1 MPNASPTRSCALEI
15 PRQRPVLR
23 GTCKMVTACST
34 RSNKQGRSARRRSST
49 RARALLAVAV
59 RYSRGASG
67 KRTWRH
73 HSRGAEAG
81 TRVKSP
87 KARGHPKCLC
97 ERQLFRARRIANI
110 GVVFHHDRSRFN
122 HRSNCSRIGS
132 RREGCDG
139 GRADAPCPCFTGE
152 LILPCLEACRRVA
165 ALCGA
170 RFAGYAH
177 ERHHCND
184 GGCLKSLASIHPLL
198 IGAGKSL
205 NTVRS
210 HVPSIATEDGQTK
223 ASPVHFILTGKC
235 STRCVA
241 VPAHPLEVVNARR
254 CIQPHDHIGL
264 TVFSGFYF
272 G

>member
-1 MPNASPTRSCALEI
+1 V
-15 PRQRPVLR
+15 PRER
-23 GTCKMVTACST
+23 G
-34 RSNKQGRSARRRSST
+34 
-49 RARALLAVAV
+49 L
-59 RYSRGASG
+59 GAII
-67 KRTWRH
+67 
-73 HSRGAEAG
+73 AEAQ
-81 TRVKSP
+81 RLARELSLP
-87 KARGHPKCLC
+87 KRGGHPKCLC

-210 HVPSIATEDGQTK
+210 HVPSNSDRRRTNESQPGPLHSDRQMLHSLCCRTS
-223 ASPVHFILTGKC
+223 ASP
-235 STRCVA
+235 
-241 VPAHPLEVVNARR
+241 
-254 CIQPHDHIGL
+254 
-264 TVFSGFYF
+264 
-272 G
+272 